1 MFPSLS
7 KIFDRIIHRHIYS
20 YLESKKLISE
30 RNSGFGKNRST
41 FPSLLET
48 TRKFPAA
55 YDMELVLKDRF
66 YGLF

>member
-1 MFPSLS
+1 MLPSLS
-7 KIFDRIIHRHIYS
+7 KIFNRIINRHIYS

-41 FPSLLET
+41 FTSLLET

-55 YDMELVLKDRF
+55 SDR
-66 YGLF
+66 GLS